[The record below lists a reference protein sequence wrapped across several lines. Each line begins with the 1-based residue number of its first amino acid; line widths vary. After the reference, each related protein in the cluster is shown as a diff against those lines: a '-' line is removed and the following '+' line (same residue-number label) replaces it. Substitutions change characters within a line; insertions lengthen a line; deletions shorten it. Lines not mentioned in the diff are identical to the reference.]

1 MPFTRN
7 SHDRSLKSHKPL
19 LISVTDIF
27 MTDLVPSWHVF
38 LSLSVCWVK
47 SVWSVVDHLD
57 WLVQKI
63 QCGNRHCVRDCLSS
77 IAAVLQ
83 DDCKTLKSPN
93 LTPCFRV
100 AVQLRVTERKLLEAA
115 EEYVKR
121 QIKAWRCEQIVGN
134 KTCMWSNH
142 RMCVQFSCLEESTD
156 V

>member
-1 MPFTRN
+1 M
-7 SHDRSLKSHKPL
+7 D
-19 LISVTDIF
+19 D
-27 MTDLVPSWHVF
+27 
-38 LSLSVCWVK
+38 
-47 SVWSVVDHLD
+47 LD

-121 QIKAWRCEQIVGN
+121 QIKA
-134 KTCMWSNH
+134 
-142 RMCVQFSCLEESTD
+142 
-156 V
+156 